1 MKFTSNEQMTVMAA
15 REIKNGDIVFCGT
28 GISMV
33 AAMAAKHIHAPES
46 IIFFETGSI
55 DSSLEDIPLAVSDPR
70 VMSGGSSNGTLFDA
84 FSTMQNRKTGDRV
97 IGILGAAQIDRFAN
111 LNTTVIGNYHSP
123 RVRLAGSGGSCDVAS
138 FVPRLLV
145 FMKHEKRRFV
155 SKLDYLTSPGYIDG
169 PQGRQRAGLP
179 ERTATTVITNMGIIR
194 FNQSSTD
201 IYLDCCYSGIT
212 PEQILENTGFEIDIS
227 RVVPA
232 TPPTNNELEILRK
245 KCDPEGYFS

>member
-1 MKFTSNEQMTVMAA
+1 MNFTSNEQMTIMAA

-70 VMSGGSSNGTLFDA
+70 VMCGGSLNGTLLDA
-84 FSTMQNRKTGDRV
+84 FSTMQNRTTGNRV
-97 IGILGAAQIDRFAN
+97 IGIVGAAQIDRFAN
-111 LNTTVIGNYHSP
+111 LNTTVIGEYHSP
-123 RVRLAGSGGSCDVAS
+123 LVRLAGSGGSCDVAS
-138 FVPRLLV
+138 FAPRLLV

-155 SKLDYLTSPGYIDG
+155 PKLDYLTSPGYIDG

-179 ERTATTVITNMGIIR
+179 ERIATTVITDMGIIR
-194 FNQSSTD
+194 FDPDSAG
-201 IYLDCCYSGIT
+201 IYLDRCYRGIV
-212 PEQILENTGFEIDIS
+212 PETILENTGFELDIS
-227 RVVPA
+227 RAVPA
-232 TPPTNNELEILRK
+232 APPTHNELEILRK